1 MCVVSAVLDYGMQR
15 PYPWTPEQIQDYE
28 RLIEEAKRFDE
39 SAGEPDCENDEKW
52 KWYQELKEELTEYTT
67 ISFYGS
73 SDDLIEIE
81 GDIKGCDEYPAQ
93 PANNDFVVAGL
104 TVSVGYGVNGCWVI
118 IVQQL
123 DEDVEVEAKN
133 MRLSV
138 APNGYSM
145 LLEMDVPKGSY
156 IVRSN

>member
-81 GDIKGCDEYPAQ
+81 GDIKGCDEYDVGGQ
-93 PANNDFVVAGL
+93 ITSFVVAGL
-104 TVSVGYGVNGCWVI
+104 SVSLQYAYGGCWSISVNL
-118 IVQQL
+118 V
-123 DEDVEVEAKN
+123 DEDVAVEAKN